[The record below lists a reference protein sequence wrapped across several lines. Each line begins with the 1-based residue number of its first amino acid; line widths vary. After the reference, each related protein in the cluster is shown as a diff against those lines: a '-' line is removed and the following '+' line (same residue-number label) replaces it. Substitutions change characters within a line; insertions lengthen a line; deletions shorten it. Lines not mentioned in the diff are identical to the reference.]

1 VQVNVI
7 RFYLV
12 TYIRTILS
20 RVLAMPRQE
29 ALVIIT
35 VQQLIALNEAEVPP
49 HTDKHQPKQAGS
61 LDRQSSAHLADFGC
75 LELCILEN
83 KYDSLRRGRYCFLLR
98 FYRRCAKTT
107 NHFNYANICR
117 NALKVACAVQIL
129 ALSDRFLS
137 SLSEIYCPSAEH
149 QGHVAIRSNY
159 GALKTQL

>member
-1 VQVNVI
+1 MLLPGDIYRDDTQQGPCHGASGSSCDHHSSAI
-7 RFYLV
+7 DSPER
-12 TYIRTILS
+12 S
-20 RVLAMPRQE
+20 RSASIQRQ
-29 ALVIIT
+29 
-35 VQQLIALNEAEVPP
+35 
-49 HTDKHQPKQAGS
+49 HQPKQARPH
-61 LDRQSSAHLADFGC
+61 DRQPSAHLADFGC

-129 ALSDRFLS
+129 ALSDRFLC